1 MSIENVKTV
10 AVIGA
15 GVMGQQI
22 AMNTAIKGREAGF
35 RVLLCDSFAAA
46 AEKAAVWADQ
56 YLAGR
61 VKKGRRMKRK
71 AGSSSARTWTP
82 APKKPA

>member
-1 MSIENVKTV
+1 MKKGEGISMSIENVKTV

-35 RVLLCDSFAAA
+35 RVLI
-46 AEKAAVWADQ
+46 WR
-56 YLAGR
+56 AG
-61 VKKGRRMKRK
+61 
-71 AGSSSARTWTP
+71 
-82 APKKPA
+82 

>member
-1 MSIENVKTV
+1 MTIDDIRTV

-46 AEKAAVWADQ
+46 AEKAAEPALRDYAELTVAAADIRIA
-56 YLAGR
+56 LRAAR
-61 VKKGRRMKRK
+61 VQ
-71 AGSSSARTWTP
+71 
-82 APKKPA
+82 